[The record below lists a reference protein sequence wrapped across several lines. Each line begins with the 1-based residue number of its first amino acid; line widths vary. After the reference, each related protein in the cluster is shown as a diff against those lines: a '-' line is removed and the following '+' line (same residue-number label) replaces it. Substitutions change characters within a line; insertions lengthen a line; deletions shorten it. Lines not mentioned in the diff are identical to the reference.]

1 MKRLVALLMCA
12 VSLGSAA
19 QNFSLQ
25 FNGESD
31 FVHIPHTLLYE
42 EEFTIAF
49 WVLPELPATTTTM
62 VQQIFFNGRSE
73 FTSHSIEPDSYSL
86 LLDLQS
92 DGGYYTSVNGDES
105 GPGSLLTEDAIDF
118 DSWNHIAITYS
129 EGTLSHFTNG
139 EVTASMDYSIQVQND
154 FETTLGI
161 GHGSSE
167 LNFFDG
173 KLDELSIWEVA
184 LDEAEIEAVMNCPL
198 TGSESGLRA
207 YWGFGEGTGS
217 TVSDLPDG
225 NNIGYLDGDLWS
237 SDTPPVNCPVM
248 GCTNIDAC
256 NFDEAANIDDD
267 SCVSCDL
274 VASFCGLGTIWDPNT
289 QTCIGDGSGDI
300 NLDGCVQ
307 LNDLLDLLSAYG
319 TCFFR
324 QCGDPLEYQGYDYA
338 TIQIGEQ
345 CWFAE
350 NLRAALYEN
359 GDAIP
364 ANLGDN
370 EWSSTTSGAIA
381 VYNGD
386 TSNFDAFGHLYNW
399 YAVADVRGLCPS
411 GWHVPTDGEWM
422 TIEVAL
428 GMSESAA
435 NSTGWRGTDQATRM
449 KTDYGWYGSG
459 SGTNSSGFAGLPGG
473 YRHHDGFFSGIG
485 FDGNWWSSSNDG
497 DNAWHRF
504 LFYDFQEVSRG
515 QFSQRRGVSV
525 RCIKDAE

>member
-129 EGTLSHFTNG
+129 EGTLIHFTNG
-139 EVTASMDYSIQVQND
+139 EMTASMDYSIQVQND

-161 GHGSSE
+161 GLQSSE

-184 LDEAEIEAVMNCPL
+184 LDEAEIEAVINCPL

-207 YWGFGEGTGS
+207 YWGFGEGTGP

-237 SDTPPVNCPVM
+237 TDTPPVNCPVM
-248 GCTNIDAC
+248 GCMNVDA
-256 NFDEAANIDDD
+256 
-267 SCVSCDL
+267 
-274 VASFCGLGTIWDPNT
+274 
-289 QTCIGDGSGDI
+289 
-300 NLDGCVQ
+300 
-307 LNDLLDLLSAYG
+307 
-319 TCFFR
+319 
-324 QCGDPLEYQGYDYA
+324 
-338 TIQIGEQ
+338 
-345 CWFAE
+345 
-350 NLRAALYEN
+350 
-359 GDAIP
+359 
-364 ANLGDN
+364 
-370 EWSSTTSGAIA
+370 
-381 VYNGD
+381 
-386 TSNFDAFGHLYNW
+386 
-399 YAVADVRGLCPS
+399 
-411 GWHVPTDGEWM
+411 
-422 TIEVAL
+422 
-428 GMSESAA
+428 
-435 NSTGWRGTDQATRM
+435 
-449 KTDYGWYGSG
+449 
-459 SGTNSSGFAGLPGG
+459 
-473 YRHHDGFFSGIG
+473 
-485 FDGNWWSSSNDG
+485 
-497 DNAWHRF
+497 
-504 LFYDFQEVSRG
+504 
-515 QFSQRRGVSV
+515 
-525 RCIKDAE
+525 